1 MPRVALAFLF
11 FVIAA
16 AALAE
21 PETAQAPARPGG
33 WIRDDYGV
41 WRHVGSAYH
50 VAYMRRGC
58 RIEEDW
64 DGLHFSAQMRC
75 QPGVRPD

>member
-1 MPRVALAFLF
+1 
-11 FVIAA
+11 
-16 AALAE
+16 
-21 PETAQAPARPGG
+21 
-33 WIRDDYGV
+33 V

-64 DGLHFSAQMRC
+64 DGLNFSAQMRC